1 MEKNNVASKYPEVAD
16 VMVKK
21 LKKWIADADAPIPT
35 EKNPYYEGGL

>member
-21 LKKWIADADAPIPT
+21 LKKWIADTDAPIPT